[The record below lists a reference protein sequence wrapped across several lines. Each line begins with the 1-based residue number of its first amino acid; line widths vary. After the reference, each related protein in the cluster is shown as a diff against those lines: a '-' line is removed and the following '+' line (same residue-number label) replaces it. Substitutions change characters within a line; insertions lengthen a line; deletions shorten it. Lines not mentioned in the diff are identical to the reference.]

1 MTENKQP
8 NQYISD
14 PRQKLCRDYYL
25 NPKSDTF
32 ANATKS
38 AIKAGY
44 TETSADNI
52 TTMEWF
58 KKMIQHLRML
68 DKAERNLE
76 NNLDMNTAVVKEI
89 GGEQVAIIDPQLEKI
104 KQTASIFIAKT
115 VGKETYSERQEL
127 TGQNGDSLIIKFDNS
142 FEEDETDLS

>member
-1 MTENKQP
+1 MTENRQP

-32 ANATKS
+32 ANARQS

-44 TETSADNI
+44 AESTAEDI
-52 TTMEWF
+52 TLAEWF
-58 KKMIQHLRML
+58 KEMIRHLNML
-68 DKAERNLE
+68 NKAQRNLE
-76 NNLDMNTAVVKEI
+76 NNLDMNTAVVKEVA
-89 GGEQVAIIDPQLEKI
+89 GEQVAVIDPQLEKI

-115 VGKETYSERQEL
+115 VGKEVYSERQEL
-127 TGQNGDSLIIKFDNS
+127 TGSDGKPLIINFDNS
-142 FEEDETDLS
+142 FEEDSN